1 MLIVKKKKD
10 AFAST
15 LKTFLKEIT
24 CGGRKMQSFLGE
36 QNSTEF
42 FGQRKPNF
50 SSHLIFFFHEH
61 VPLGAQ

>member
-50 SSHLIFFFHEH
+50 ANLKF
-61 VPLGAQ
+61 LGGTQYLGNRF